1 MSREC
6 LQRKV
11 QDQGGDLEEIKI
23 FLVTTKTVQISSAV
37 KVGEKTWPWLT
48 FNIDNQTIRETTE
61 NKTSPFLSP
70 F

>member
-37 KVGEKTWPWLT
+37 KVGETNLALA
-48 FNIDNQTIRETTE
+48 DLQH
-61 NKTSPFLSP
+61 
-70 F
+70 